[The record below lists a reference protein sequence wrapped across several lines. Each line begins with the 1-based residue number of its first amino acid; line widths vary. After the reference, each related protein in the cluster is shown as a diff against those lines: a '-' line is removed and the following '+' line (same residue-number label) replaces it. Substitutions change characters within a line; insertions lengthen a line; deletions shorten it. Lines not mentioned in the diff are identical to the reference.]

1 MTNVVIAS
9 QDPLAQRLQT
19 LLTDQQGFVA
29 GPPFDA
35 LQSHTVIASATD
47 VHGQWGRHGYAFQGN
62 VVTLA
67 PNRAPTNLF
76 DPMSLA
82 D

>member
-19 LLTDQQGFVA
+19 LLINQQGFVA
-29 GPPFDA
+29 GPPFNA
-35 LQSHTVIASATD
+35 LQIRTVIASATD
-47 VHGQWGRHGYAFQGN
+47 VHGQWGPHGYAFQGS

-67 PNRAPTNLF
+67 PNRALTNLF
-76 DPMSLA
+76 DPMSL
-82 D
+82 DD